1 MYKIFFKKKSPK
13 SVVSYSYLLEWKA
26 RKWRQN
32 YQFDKSVPFMIE
44 SKIPATSGSSEPP
57 PKTSS
62 KSQRLS
68 QKEKLFQQKVKN
80 QTSDP
85 IPAKKLDSDHLPKV
99 PRLDNDFLARFI
111 KGPWL
116 DENQPTKSRE
126 EKKSEKKLFKRLV
139 KTREKIA
146 DEAGLKPTLVAGDD
160 DLTLLTVVRTGMYNL
175 N

>member
-1 MYKIFFKKKSPK
+1 
-13 SVVSYSYLLEWKA
+13 
-26 RKWRQN
+26 
-32 YQFDKSVPFMIE
+32 MIE
-44 SKIPATSGSSEPP
+44 SKIPGISGSSANP
-57 PKTSS
+57 PKTLS

-68 QKEKLFQQKVKN
+68 QKEVLVFKILSKFLKRLFQQKIKN

-126 EKKSEKKLFKRLV
+126 EKKSEKRLFKRLI

-146 DEAGLKPTLVAGDD
+146 DEACLKPTLVAGDD
-160 DLTLLTVVRTGMYNL
+160 DLTLLSVVRIGMLNL
-175 N
+175 K